1 MKILGIDTSAKT
13 STMAVSSHDKVIVSG
28 AVHTQ
33 LTHSQTLLPMV
44 KSMLDSASI
53 SLEEIDAFAV
63 SIGPGSFTGL
73 RIGISAIKGFA
84 YALDKPCIGVSS
96 LEALAYNMRGF
107 KGKICAVMDARRGQ
121 VYNAIFEFDGD
132 NLIRICDDRD
142 IMIYEIGEDIKK
154 FAADEEIHIVGD
166 GADLTMGQLPQ
177 RNLILAPPHLKFQLG
192 SSVCAA
198 AFKGERISAKEL
210 SPSYLRIPQA
220 QRELQAKNLE
230 K

>member
-1 MKILGIDTSAKT
+1 MIILGIDTSAKT
-13 STMAVSSHDKVIVSG
+13 STMAVCSQDKVIVSG

-44 KSMLDSASI
+44 KSMLNSASI
-53 SLEEIDAFAV
+53 SLDEIDAFAV

-84 YALDKPCIGVSS
+84 YALDRPCIGVSS
-96 LEALAYNMRGF
+96 LEALAYNLRGL
-107 KGKICAVMDARRGQ
+107 KGKICAVMDARRNQ
-121 VYNAIFEFDGD
+121 VYNAVFEFDGD
-132 NLIRICDDRD
+132 NLIRLCDDRV
-142 IMIYEIGEDIKK
+142 IMIDELGAELGG
-154 FAADEEIHIVGD
+154 FPPNEEIHIVGD
-166 GADLTMGQLPQ
+166 GADLVMAQLTQ
-177 RNLILAPPHLKFQLG
+177 KNLAIAPPHLKFQLG
-192 SSVCAA
+192 ASVCAA
-198 AFKGERISAKEL
+198 AFKGEKISAQEL

>member
-13 STMAVSSHDKVIVSG
+13 STMAVCSHDKVIVSG

-44 KSMLDSASI
+44 KSMLDCASI

-84 YALDKPCIGVSS
+84 YALDRPCIGVSS

-107 KGKICAVMDARRGQ
+107 KGKICAVMDARRDQ
-121 VYNAIFEFDGD
+121 VYNAIFESDGD
-132 NLIRICDDRD
+132 NLMRLCDDRV
-142 IMIYEIGEDIKK
+142 IMVDELGEELRE
-154 FAADEEIHIVGD
+154 FGTDEEIHIVGD
-166 GADLTMGQLPQ
+166 GADLVIGKLPQ
-177 RNLILAPPHLKFQLG
+177 KNLVIAPPHLKFQLG

-198 AFKGERISAKEL
+198 AFKGERISAQEL

-220 QRELQAKNLE
+220 QRELQAKNLD

>member
-1 MKILGIDTSAKT
+1 MIILGIDTSAKT
-13 STMAVSSHDKVIVSG
+13 STMAVCSSDKVIVSG

-44 KSMLDSASI
+44 KSMLDSSSI
-53 SLEEIDAFAV
+53 SLEGVDAFAV

-107 KGKICAVMDARRGQ
+107 KGKICAVMDARRSQ
-121 VYNAIFEFDGD
+121 VYNAVFEFDGD
-132 NLIRICDDRD
+132 NLMRLCDDRV
-142 IMIYEIGEDIKK
+142 IMIDELGDELKEFSPDED
-154 FAADEEIHIVGD
+154 IHIVGD
-166 GADLTMGQLPQ
+166 GADIVMEQLVQ
-177 RNLILAPPHLKFQLG
+177 KNLVIAPPHLKFQLG

-198 AFKGERISAKEL
+198 AFKGDRISAQEL

-230 K
+230 I